1 MKYATARR
9 THLRRRAAAFAA
21 CAIALA
27 GLAFPAGAQDSDFDC
42 SANFTPFG
50 PTLVLRYEVAYR
62 LLRMNLVELASA
74 TVHAT
79 DGEWFNEAA
88 GAWARAYLMVF
99 DLDTLEEPSEVG
111 RGRYSIHHR
120 LAAVV
125 LKPALEPLVF
135 YKRDFTHVDT
145 FFKQVDVH
153 NTEYFSLE
161 AGRHDYIKRDY
172 VGRRDTTDMV
182 HFARLA
188 DQRREVLRF
197 MKTVSRVY
205 ASGAEGV
212 ERGDLEYTVR
222 VFTDNELVKFLVE
235 IHPERT
241 RLDILGGE
249 YEVISF
255 SARPAPEFRGK
266 GRPLAVWGATFSY
279 MAQKS
284 SDPEMIR
291 MSRRTFEYGMVP
303 LMAEYGLQ
311 VGSVRCVIKSI
322 GLWSDF
328 DAAY

>member
-1 MKYATARR
+1 MTSAADMKKNRCWRATVC
-9 THLRRRAAAFAA
+9 AA
-21 CAIALA
+21 CAILLGA
-27 GLAFPAGAQDSDFDC
+27 LAFPAEAQDADFDGR
-42 SANFTPFG
+42 ANFTPLG

-62 LLRMNLVELASA
+62 LFRVNMVELASA

-88 GAWARAYLMVF
+88 GAWVRAYLMVF
-99 DLDTLEEPSEVG
+99 DLDTLEDPSEVG

-145 FFKQVDVH
+145 FFKRVEVH

-172 VGRRDTTDMV
+172 VARCATTDMA

-205 ASGAEGV
+205 SDGAEGV
-212 ERGDLEYTVR
+212 ERGDLEYVVR
-222 VFTDNELVKFLVE
+222 IFTDGELVPFLVE
-235 IHPERT
+235 IHPERS
-241 RLDILGGE
+241 RLDVLGGE
-249 YEVISF
+249 YDVISF
-255 SARPAPEFRGK
+255 SAQPSPEFQGK

-284 SDPEMIR
+284 LDPEMIR
-291 MSRRTFEYGMVP
+291 MARRTFEYGMVP

-311 VGSVRCVIKSI
+311 IGSVRCVIKSI
-322 GLWSDF
+322 GLRNDF